1 MGTSLIKEVCPCNN
15 MIKGDN
21 MKFKLLIRSLTSYR
35 NIGILVI
42 LMGFSFYLN
51 NNHVDSGYITFL
63 ATFAIYAGFSLQSF
77 TSKKFQDN
85 FIHKTKE
92 KHIKELNETC
102 IKLADETKRY
112 TNEAYYKKLC
122 SIMKDK
128 NEILRVYSKDAPNYL
143 KERVTEQTLNLV
155 ITYIKLL
162 RNFCKRSRELNQTNI
177 SPIMDRIGQNT
188 RKLNFINDQKVY
200 EDLKKTIEMDEKIL
214 SRIKEEKHELER
226 IDTKLDY
233 IKSTVSM
240 FKHQI
245 GLSMESQEMLEKIE
259 SVVNEA
265 TALENVLE
273 ERQKR
278 RTNAY

>member
-1 MGTSLIKEVCPCNN
+1 MDTSPIKEVCPCNN

-21 MKFKLLIRSLTSYR
+21 MKFKLLISSLTSYR

-42 LMGFSFYLN
+42 LMGLSFYLN
-51 NNHVDSGYITFL
+51 KNYVDMGYITFL
-63 ATFAIYAGFSLQSF
+63 ASFAAYAGFSLQSF

-92 KHIKELNETC
+92 QHIRELNEMC
-102 IKLADETKRY
+102 IKSADEAKRH
-112 TNEAYYKKLC
+112 TNAAYYKKLC
-122 SIMKDK
+122 SIMEDK
-128 NEILRVYSKDAPNYL
+128 SEIIRAYSKDAPNYL
-143 KERVTEQTLNLV
+143 KEKITEQTLNLV

-162 RNFCKRSRELNQTNI
+162 RSFCKRSRELNLTDV

-214 SRIKEEKHELER
+214 LRIKEEKHDLER

-240 FKHQI
+240 FKHQV

-265 TALENVLE
+265 TALESVLD

-278 RTNAY
+278 RTNAH

>member
-1 MGTSLIKEVCPCNN
+1 MDTSPIKEVCPCNN

-21 MKFKLLIRSLTSYR
+21 MKFKLLISSLTSYR

-42 LMGFSFYLN
+42 LMGLSFYLN
-51 NNHVDSGYITFL
+51 KNYVDMGYITFL
-63 ATFAIYAGFSLQSF
+63 ASFASYAGFSLQSF

-92 KHIKELNETC
+92 QHIRELNEMC
-102 IKLADETKRY
+102 IKSADEAKRH
-112 TNEAYYKKLC
+112 TNAAYYKKLC
-122 SIMKDK
+122 SIMEDK
-128 NEILRVYSKDAPNYL
+128 SEIIRAYSKDAPNYL
-143 KERVTEQTLNLV
+143 KEKITEQTLNLV

-162 RNFCKRSRELNQTNI
+162 RSFCKRSRELNLTDV
-177 SPIMDRIGQNT
+177 SPITDRIGQNT

-214 SRIKEEKHELER
+214 LRIKEEKHDLER

-240 FKHQI
+240 FKHQV

-265 TALENVLE
+265 TALESVLD

-278 RTNAY
+278 RTNAH

>member
-1 MGTSLIKEVCPCNN
+1 
-15 MIKGDN
+15 
-21 MKFKLLIRSLTSYR
+21 MKFKLLISSLTSYR

-42 LMGFSFYLN
+42 LMGLSFYLSQN
-51 NNHVDSGYITFL
+51 NVDVGYITFL
-63 ATFAIYAGFSLQSF
+63 ASFAAYVGFSLQSF

-85 FIHKTKE
+85 FIHKAKE
-92 KHIKELNETC
+92 QHIKSLNEMC
-102 IKLADETKRY
+102 IKLADEAKRH
-112 TNEAYYKKLC
+112 TNAAYYKKLC
-122 SIMKDK
+122 SIMEDK
-128 NEILRVYSKDAPNYL
+128 SEIIRAYSKDAPNYL
-143 KERVTEQTLNLV
+143 KERITEQTLNLV

-162 RNFCKRSRELNQTNI
+162 KNFCKRSRELNLTDV

-214 SRIKEEKHELER
+214 SRIKEEKHDLER

-240 FKHQI
+240 FKHQV

-265 TALENVLE
+265 TALENVLD

-278 RTNAY
+278 RTNAH